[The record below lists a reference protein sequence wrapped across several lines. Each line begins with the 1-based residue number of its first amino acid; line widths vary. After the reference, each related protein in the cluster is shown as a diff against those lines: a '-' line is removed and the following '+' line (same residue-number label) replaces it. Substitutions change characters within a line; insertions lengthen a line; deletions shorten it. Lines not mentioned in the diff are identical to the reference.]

1 MRKFVFISFLVVCSS
16 CLLAQNINKTA
27 GVRLGHTAGLTYKKF
42 IDPQS
47 AIEFTLSGRRDGLQI
62 TAMMLNHIPIDISFN
77 DQFHL
82 YFGLGAHLGVER
94 YSGYRKELNVMDP
107 SGYIYTNNNYF
118 TMGLDT
124 MIGAEYRLP
133 TLPLTVGL
141 DLKPYFNFV
150 GLRHTNL
157 YFWDLAISAKYIF

>member
-1 MRKFVFISFLVVCSS
+1 MRKCILIAFGLLT
-16 CLLAQNINKTA
+16 CLTVAAQNINKTS
-27 GVRLGHTAGLTYKKF
+27 GIRLGHTAGLTYKKF
-42 IDPQS
+42 FDPQS

-62 TAMMLNHIPIDISFN
+62 TGMMLNHVPIDINFN

-82 YFGLGAHLGVER
+82 YYGLGAHLGIER
-94 YSGYRKELNVMDP
+94 YEGYRKELSVIDP
-107 SGYIYTNNNYF
+107 SGYIYTRNNYF
-118 TMGLDT
+118 AMGIDA

-133 TLPLTVGL
+133 TLPLTVAI

-157 YFWDLAISAKYIF
+157 YFWDLAISVKYIF

>member
-1 MRKFVFISFLVVCSS
+1 MRRCILIALCVVCCSS
-16 CLLAQNINKTA
+16 LFAQNINKTA

-47 AIEFTLSGRRDGLQI
+47 AIEFTLSGRRAGLQV
-62 TAMMLNHIPIDISFN
+62 TGMMLNHIPIDISFN

-82 YFGLGAHLGVER
+82 YYGLGAHLGIER
-94 YSGYRKELNVMDP
+94 YAGYRKELSVVDP
-107 SGYIYTNNNYF
+107 SGYIYTRSNYF
-118 TMGLDT
+118 TMGIDA

-133 TLPLTVGL
+133 TLPLTVGI

-150 GLRHTNL
+150 GLRHTNFH
-157 YFWDLAISAKYIF
+157 FWDLAISAKYIF